1 MGNLIWNP
9 MFILFLFGEEL
20 SPSMGLRY
28 PVNCGVWRPLDCS
41 ETLSSRWRHG
51 TSGFQL
57 LVSGVELPSFVK
69 TFPGKRLPF
78 SHHGVRF

>member
-1 MGNLIWNP
+1 

-20 SPSMGLRY
+20 SLSMGLRY

-41 ETLSSRWRHG
+41 ETPSSRWRRG

-57 LVSGVELPSFVK
+57 LVSGVELLGFLSDLQ
-69 TFPGKRLPF
+69 KRFQAKDYHFLITA
-78 SHHGVRF
+78 